1 MRQLDTL
8 LVHPDPT
15 IRQQLRRALSS
26 VDFLR
31 VLGEAVHVEEAWHL
45 LRALPYGVVFMG
57 IELDH
62 EQGTEGTAGYVSD
75 EEGTSKSEN
84 GMDLARRILH
94 QKVQNCQSHGAAVV
108 FLAHDDAMTFEAFD
122 LGATD
127 YLIFPC
133 SQERLERTLM
143 RLKQF
148 RSDFRLAPQQSFTAS
163 KQDCTPPNHTPHSAT
178 PSQDS
183 AHEQEQ
189 TLQLPMDS
197 HAQDDFTTALKKA
210 WNAEAGPTSPELN
223 KLSISVGGRTL
234 LLPYEDITFIEADED
249 YNHVHTA
256 DNKFLT
262 SYRLKNLE
270 DRLRSHGFFRVHR
283 KYLVNLQMVTEL
295 VSVASG
301 NCLLRTAGRTR
312 IELPIS
318 RRRLSELK
326 HALGL

>member
-8 LVHPDPT
+8 LVHPDPML
-15 IRQQLRRALSS
+15 RQQLRRALGS

-31 VLGEAVHVEEAWHL
+31 VMGETVHAEEAWHL
-45 LRALPYGVVFMG
+45 LQALPYGVVFMG
-57 IELDH
+57 IQLGELNDGH
-62 EQGTEGTAGYVSD
+62 H
-75 EEGTSKSEN
+75 EN
-84 GMDLARRILH
+84 GMDLARRIMN
-94 QKVQNCQSHGAAVV
+94 QNHGAAVV
-108 FLAHDDAMTFEAFD
+108 FMADNEDDALEAFE

-127 YLIFPC
+127 YLVFPC
-133 SQERLERTLM
+133 NEARLDRTLL

-148 RSDFRLAPQQSFTAS
+148 RRDFRLAPQQSFVSTA
-163 KQDCTPPNHTPHSAT
+163 QDFSEHTEKHDDH
-178 PSQDS
+178 QDQS
-183 AHEQEQ
+183 Q
-189 TLQLPMDS
+189 TLQLPLDS
-197 HAQDDFTTALKKA
+197 HAQDDFTSALKKA
-210 WNAEAGPTSPELN
+210 WNTEQVSTSPELN
-223 KLSISVGGRTL
+223 KLSIAIGGRTL
-234 LLPYEDITFIEADED
+234 LLPYDDITFIEADED
-249 YNHVHTA
+249 YSHVHTA
-256 DNKFLT
+256 ENKYLT

-326 HALGL
+326 QALGL